1 MSLSQDLRLPKPC
14 PNCGS
19 HNMRVPSVKN
29 PDDKV
34 HCASCQTFVCLY
46 AEAASMLET
55 APRSEAEELLEEAKN
70 KRQ

>member
-1 MSLSQDLRLPKPC
+1 
-14 PNCGS
+14 
-19 HNMRVPSVKN
+19 MRVPSVKN